1 MAYEFR
7 KHYSPDEA
15 RALLPRIRQ
24 WLEGLT
30 RLRSELE
37 SADEAL
43 ARLMKPG
50 CDAGGAKV
58 NHWVRLLADIRSLL
72 WEFYKRDIRIK
83 DLDRGLV
90 DFPSI
95 RDGKEVFLCWEK
107 TEADIQFWHDLDAG
121 YAGRQPL

>member
-24 WLEGLT
+24 WLEDLA

-37 SADEAL
+37 SADQAL
-43 ARLMKPG
+43 TGLMKPG
-50 CDAGGAKV
+50 CDAGGAEV
-58 NHWVRLLADIRSLL
+58 NRWVRLLADIRSLL
-72 WEFYKRDIRIK
+72 WEFYKSDIRIK

-107 TEADIQFWHDLDAG
+107 AEADIQFWHDLDAG

>member
-15 RALLPRIRQ
+15 RALLPRVRH
-24 WLEGLT
+24 WLEDLS

-37 SADEAL
+37 GADQAL

-50 CDAGGAKV
+50 CDAGGEEI
-58 NHWVRLLADIRSLL
+58 NRWVRLLADIRSLL

-90 DFPSI
+90 DFPSL
-95 RDGKEVFLCWEK
+95 RAGKEVFLCWEK
-107 TEADIQFWHDLDAG
+107 AEADIQFWHDLDAG